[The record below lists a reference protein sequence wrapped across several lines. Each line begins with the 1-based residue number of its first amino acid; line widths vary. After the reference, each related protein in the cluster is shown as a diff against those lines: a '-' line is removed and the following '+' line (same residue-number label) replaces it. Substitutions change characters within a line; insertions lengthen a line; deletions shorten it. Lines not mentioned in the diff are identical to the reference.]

1 MFAPW
6 HPAAFQ
12 LPHPE
17 PSVNKRNLVRRI
29 PVLGGVATTLDRY
42 ESELAK
48 MTEVNTARSAQI
60 DALAREQGTLRSEIQ
75 ALAADNDRLRR
86 YLNGLAFSPDSAEGA
101 DDGWPL
107 PPASLR
113 FLVAGTDDLGV
124 FLQLGRNGAELV
136 QQMPGRHG
144 RELTEVGRVLD
155 FGCGC
160 GRVVRH
166 LAAAGAE
173 IYGCDPNPH
182 AIRWCETHL
191 SFGQYEVTSLTP
203 PLPYPDAHFGLV
215 YAFSVFTHLPVDL
228 QRAWMDEMRRV
239 IAPGGFLLF
248 SAHGDSS
255 IAPLTAD
262 ERIDYDAG
270 KVVVRLGERA
280 GANECAAF
288 HPPAYVRSVLAA
300 GWDVVEHAPAG
311 ATGNPSQ
318 DAYLL
323 RCIR

>member
-1 MFAPW
+1 M
-6 HPAAFQ
+6 
-12 LPHPE
+12 
-17 PSVNKRNLVRRI
+17 NKRRLIRPI
-29 PVLGGVATTLDRY
+29 PVLRRVATTLDRY
-42 ESELAK
+42 ELELAK
-48 MTEVNTARSAQI
+48 MTEVNTALGSER
-60 DALAREQGTLRSEIQ
+60 DALARETDRLRAEVE

-86 YLNGLAFSPDSAEGA
+86 YLNGLAFSPDATEGA
-101 DDGWPL
+101 DGGWPL
-107 PPASLR
+107 PSASLR

-124 FLQLGRNGAELV
+124 FVHLGRNGAELV
-136 QQMPGRHG
+136 RQMPDRHG
-144 RELTEVGRVLD
+144 RKLTEVGRVLD

-166 LAAAGAE
+166 LADAGAE

-182 AIRWCETHL
+182 AVRWCETHL
-191 SFGQYEVTSLTP
+191 SFGRYAVSSLVP
-203 PLPYPDAHFGLV
+203 PLPYPDGHFGLV

-228 QRAWMDEMRRV
+228 QGAWMDEMHRV

-248 SAHGDSS
+248 STHGD
-255 IAPLTAD
+255 ACTEVLTAD

-270 KVVVRLGERA
+270 KVVVRFGERA

-300 GWDVVEHAPAG
+300 GWDVIEHAPAG
-311 ATGNPSQ
+311 ATGNPPQ

-323 RCIR
+323 RRGNQPGRSAPK

>member
-1 MFAPW
+1 M
-6 HPAAFQ
+6 
-12 LPHPE
+12 
-17 PSVNKRNLVRRI
+17 NKRNLVRRI
-29 PVLGGVATTLDRY
+29 PVLSGVANTLDHY

-48 MTEVNTARSAQI
+48 MTAVNTALASEV
-60 DALAREQGTLRSEIQ
+60 DALGREQDRLRSEVQ
-75 ALAADNDRLRR
+75 TLAADNDRLRR
-86 YLNGLAFSPDSAEGA
+86 YLNGLAFSPDAAEGA
-101 DDGWPL
+101 DDGLPL
-107 PPASLR
+107 PSASLR

-124 FLQLGRNGAELV
+124 FLQLGWNGAELV
-136 QQMPGRHG
+136 RQLPARHG
-144 RELTEVGRVLD
+144 RKLTEVGRVLD

-160 GRVVRH
+160 GRVIRH

-191 SFGQYEVTSLTP
+191 SFGRYAVTSLEP

-248 SAHGDSS
+248 SAHGDACTESLS
-255 IAPLTAD
+255 AD
-262 ERIDYDAG
+262 ERVAYDAG
-270 KVVVRLGERA
+270 EVVVRLGERA

-288 HPPAYVRSVLAA
+288 HPPAYVRSVLTA

-311 ATGNPSQ
+311 STASPPQ

-323 RCIR
+323 RRVS

>member
-1 MFAPW
+1 
-6 HPAAFQ
+6 
-12 LPHPE
+12 
-17 PSVNKRNLVRRI
+17 VNKRNLVRRI
-29 PVLGGVATTLDRY
+29 PVLRRVATTLDRY
-42 ESELAK
+42 EVELRK
-48 MTEVNTARSAQI
+48 MTEANAALGSEV
-60 DALAREQGTLRSEIQ
+60 DALAAEQDRLRSQVE
-75 ALAADNDRLRR
+75 ALTADNDRLRR
-86 YLNGLAFSPDSAEGA
+86 YLNGLAFSPDAADGA

-107 PPASLR
+107 PSASLR

-124 FLQLGRNGAELV
+124 FLELGRNGAELV

-144 RELTEVGRVLD
+144 RELTDIGRVLD

-166 LAAAGAE
+166 LAGAGAE

-191 SFGQYEVTSLTP
+191 PFGRYAVTSLTP

-215 YAFSVFTHLPVDL
+215 YAFSVFTHLSVEL
-228 QRAWMDEMRRV
+228 QRAWMDEIHRV
-239 IAPGGFLLF
+239 VAPGGFLLF
-248 SAHGDSS
+248 SVHGD
-255 IAPLTAD
+255 ACTGPLTLD
-262 ERIDYDAG
+262 ERVDYDVG

-288 HPPAYVRSVLAA
+288 HPPAYVRSVLTA
-300 GWDVVEHAPAG
+300 GWDVIEHAPAG
-311 ATGNPSQ
+311 ATGNPPQ

-323 RCIR
+323 RRVS